1 MLYTRENTVVLK
13 WDLSNLGEDF
23 LWKESSLPEN
33 TFTSHES
40 VTKDAH
46 MLIFTFLLRSNHIS
60 KTIKN
65 SLPGVKE
72 ILEMLKYDI
81 NDEVRVS
88 ESTLGAVAHQT
99 HSTELYYFILK
110 FRL

>member
-1 MLYTRENTVVLK
+1 M
-13 WDLSNLGEDF
+13 
-23 LWKESSLPEN
+23 
-33 TFTSHES
+33 
-40 VTKDAH
+40 TKDAH
-46 MLIFTFLLRSNHIS
+46 MLIFTFLL
-60 KTIKN
+60 

-72 ILEMLKYDI
+72 ILEMLKLKYEI

-110 FRL
+110 FRLNFH